1 MVEDCLLC
9 THFILCGQGVE
20 HLMLHQLIV
29 AVGATA
35 RTLAGGLR
43 ICMPPRGGNLCV
55 RRLEAEAVADVL
67 NCLCFRRRL
76 APVPV
81 INAAA
86 VVCVHAAAIAIY
98 KRERKKL

>member
-9 THFILCGQGVE
+9 THFILRRQGVE

-29 AVGATA
+29 PVGATA

-55 RRLEAEAVADVL
+55 RRLEAEAAADVL
-67 NCLCFRRRL
+67 SCLCFLYHRRRL
-76 APVPV
+76 AVPDV
-81 INAAA
+81 NAAA
-86 VVCVHAAAIAIY
+86 VVCVHAAAIAI
-98 KRERKKL
+98 